1 MASSTY
7 QLLLHVVVD
16 AGLVAEAV
24 RVGVGVESLADGLP
38 LAERA
43 RDLRRRVRGGC
54 LLRLCCIL
62 LHDIVF

>member
-1 MASSTY
+1 MTGTY
-7 QLLLHVVVD
+7 QLLLEVGVD

-43 RDLRRRVRGGC
+43 RDLQPLFWGGC